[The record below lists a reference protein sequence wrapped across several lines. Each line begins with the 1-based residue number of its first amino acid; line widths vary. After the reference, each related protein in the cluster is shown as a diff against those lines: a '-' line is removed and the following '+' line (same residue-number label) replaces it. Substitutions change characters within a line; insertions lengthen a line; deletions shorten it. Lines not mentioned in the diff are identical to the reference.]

1 MEEEA
6 SGSFDLRCHLLT
18 SSLSAA
24 KLARCVPAVV
34 NLFGPDGRNKPIQVR
49 SVADEMIHF
58 ATSNL
63 NDNLELRVLEMCVC
77 IASGLASASGLAL
90 ASSC

>member
-24 KLARCVPAVV
+24 KFARCVPAVV
-34 NLFGPDGRNKPIQVR
+34 SLFGPDGRKKPIQVR
-49 SVADEMIHF
+49 SVADEMIQS
-58 ATSNL
+58 ATSDLNANL
-63 NDNLELRVLEMCVC
+63 ALRVIEM
-77 IASGLASASGLAL
+77 
-90 ASSC
+90 